1 MPSRIALCGLA
12 GSGKSTAAD
21 YFVSLHGFK
30 RLSYAAPIKRMLRS
44 LLIEAG
50 AGFMEAVEMTDGK
63 LKELPSPFLCGHS
76 PRYALQTLGTEFGRE
91 IIGPDI
97 WRRILLN
104 KVRKHSCPL
113 VVDDARFGDEI
124 VDLRQAGFLIVRID
138 RGNCESD
145 SPARSHSSEKQEL
158 PVDLTIQNDSSVE
171 DLHIKLQ
178 KLLEI

>member
-21 YFVSLHGFK
+21 YFVSRHGFK
-30 RLSYAAPIKRMLRS
+30 RISYAAPIKRMIRA

-50 AGFMEAVEMTDGK
+50 AGLLETIEMTDGK

-76 PRYALQTLGTEFGRE
+76 PRYALQTLGTEFGRD

-104 KVRKHSCPL
+104 KVSKHSCPL

-124 VDLRQAGFLIVRID
+124 VDLRQAGFLIVRIE
-138 RGNCESD
+138 RGNSESD
-145 SPARSHSSEKQEL
+145 SPARCHSSEKQEL

-178 KLLEI
+178 KLLEN

>member
-21 YFVSLHGFK
+21 YFVSRHGFK
-30 RLSYAAPIKRMLRS
+30 RLSYAAPIKRMIRS
-44 LLIEAG
+44 MLIEGG
-50 AGFMEAVEMTDGK
+50 AGFMEAVEMTDGR
-63 LKELPSPFLCGHS
+63 LKERPSPFLCGHS
-76 PRYALQTLGTEFGRE
+76 PRYALQKLGTEFGRD

-113 VVDDARFGDEI
+113 VVDDVRFGDEI
-124 VDLRQAGFLIVRID
+124 ADLREAGFLIVRIE
-138 RGNCESD
+138 RGVSELPPN
-145 SPARSHSSEKQEL
+145 SHSSEKQEL
-158 PVDLTIQNDSSVE
+158 PVDLTIQNDGLVE

-178 KLLEI
+178 KLLEN

>member
-12 GSGKSTAAD
+12 GSGKSTAAQ
-21 YFVSLHGFK
+21 YLVSGHRFK
-30 RLSYAAPIKRMLRS
+30 RLSYSAPIKRMLRS

-76 PRYALQTLGTEFGRE
+76 PRYAMQTLGTEFGRD

-104 KVRKHSCPL
+104 KVRKHSGPV

-124 VDLRQAGFLIVRID
+124 ADLRQAGFLIVRIE
-138 RGNCESD
+138 RGDSKSD
-145 SPARSHSSEKQEL
+145 SPHRSHSSEKQKF
-158 PVDLTIQNDSSVE
+158 PVDLTIQNDGTLE
-171 DLHIKLQ
+171 DLHTKLEA
-178 KLLEI
+178 LI